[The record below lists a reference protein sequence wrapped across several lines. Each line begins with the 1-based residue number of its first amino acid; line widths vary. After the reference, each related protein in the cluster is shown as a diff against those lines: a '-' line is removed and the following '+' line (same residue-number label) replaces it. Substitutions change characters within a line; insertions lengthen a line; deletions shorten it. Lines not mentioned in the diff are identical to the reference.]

1 MLFFQQKKSLRCFLS
16 LALDLCC
23 PFSRWGSLACRLLSL
38 FLCLSQA
45 LHSKFVDMTTQIQ
58 KQFPLSVFVLIDSLV
73 VSALQD
79 AGGYA
84 IFLQKT
90 SSCVWVATPLVE
102 LFTLVC
108 LWCWRTVGRAG
119 GRALKGTWLP
129 KFLGW
134 VDDQIFYHND
144 PLRAFRPPES
154 SASNHSWNYFESKYV
169 TLLDYRYTV
178 IYSFVLLLIQILIAQ

>member
-1 MLFFQQKKSLRCFLS
+1 MSLLCFLS

-45 LHSKFVDMTTQIQ
+45 LHSKFVDMTKQIQ

-79 AGGYA
+79 TGGYA
-84 IFLQKT
+84 ISPQKT
-90 SSCVWVATPLVE
+90 SSCIWVSIPVNW
-102 LFTLVC
+102 VIDIGMPVV
-108 LWCWRTVGRAG
+108 RTDGRSSGRAG
-119 GRALKGTWLP
+119 VKGDVITKISGMGRWPNFLTIMIRCARFAL
-129 KFLGW
+129 
-134 VDDQIFYHND
+134 V
-144 PLRAFRPPES
+144 RATLVII
-154 SASNHSWNYFESKYV
+154 HV

>member
-1 MLFFQQKKSLRCFLS
+1 MLFFQQKKSLLCFLS

-45 LHSKFVDMTTQIQ
+45 LHFKFVDMTTQIQ

-84 IFLQKT
+84 IFLQNNLKLRLGCHT
-90 SSCVWVATPLVE
+90 FNWVIYIGMPVVLTDGRSS
-102 LFTLVC
+102 
-108 LWCWRTVGRAG
+108 GRAG
-119 GRALKGTWLP
+119 VKGHVITKISGMGRWPNFLTIMIRCARFAL
-129 KFLGW
+129 
-134 VDDQIFYHND
+134 
-144 PLRAFRPPES
+144 LRAPLVIIHEI
-154 SASNHSWNYFESKYV
+154 
-169 TLLDYRYTV
+169 TLRV
-178 IYSFVLLLIQILIAQ
+178 NM